1 MKSADELIE
10 SAIEEG
16 HSFLVLE
23 PRELFAPAVMEIH
36 PTEKRLVYKVDI
48 LLSCLAQAYDW
59 GPLESLEWFEYN
71 IMSLSFM
78 DGGPIF
84 YDEFNENYL
93 TIDD

>member
-1 MKSADELIE
+1 MISADELIE

-48 LLSCLAQAYDW
+48 LLSCLASAYDW
-59 GPLESLEWFEYN
+59 GPMETLEWFEYN
-71 IMSLSFM
+71 IMSLTFM

-84 YDEFNENYL
+84 YDEFNQNYL
-93 TIDD
+93 TFDV

>member
-1 MKSADELIE
+1 MRSADELIE

-48 LLSCLAQAYDW
+48 LLSCLANAYDW
-59 GPLESLEWFEYN
+59 GPMETLEWFEYN
-71 IMSLSFM
+71 IMSLTFM

-93 TIDD
+93 TFDV